1 MKEFLFFYCC
11 LMMKWLRE
19 SRYSLD
25 KTVVYLHAI
34 CVFISIK
41 WNSSFKPMIP
51 GIKSQA
57 LMYM

>member
-1 MKEFLFFYCC
+1 
-11 LMMKWLRE
+11 MMKWLRE
-19 SRYSLD
+19 SRYSLE
-25 KTVVYLHAI
+25 KTVVYLHAII